1 MPKQHQLPL
10 LFFAAS
16 MLALGI
22 LSLITGDIALVW
34 EPAPA
39 WVPAHAF
46 LGRAA
51 GLIMIV
57 GALALLVPRTRAG
70 ATQLLLAYTI
80 VWTLLELPALLTGL
94 LVEVNW
100 LNLGELTAALAGA
113 WILWATQDPKR
124 APSIRGA
131 KILFGL
137 SLLPIGLSHFVYHEA
152 AITFVPTWIPFRGFF
167 ATLTGAAHIAA
178 GLAILFSIVPSLA
191 ATLEAV
197 MLTLFLLLVWIPRL
211 IATPTDVASW
221 RSCWITGIV
230 GAAAWLVAATIAPTT
245 P

>member
-1 MPKQHQLPL
+1 MHSRSQFPL
-10 LFFAAS
+10 FFFAAS
-16 MLALGI
+16 MFALGV

-39 WVPAHAF
+39 WVPAHTLLAH
-46 LGRAA
+46 AA
-51 GLIMIV
+51 GVIMIV
-57 GALALLVPRTRAG
+57 GALALLFPRTRAG
-70 ATQLLLAYTI
+70 ATQILLAYTI

-113 WILWATQDPKR
+113 WILWATQNPKR
-124 APSIRGA
+124 APTLPGA
-131 KILFGL
+131 RILFGL

-152 AITFVPTWIPFRGFF
+152 AITFVPTWLPFRGFW

-178 GLAILFSIVPSLA
+178 GLGILFSVLPYLA

-197 MLTLFLLLVWIPRL
+197 MLTLFFALVWVPRL
-211 IATPTDVASW
+211 IATPSDLASW

-230 GAAAWLVAATIAPTT
+230 GAAAWLLAASIAPT
-245 P
+245 PP